1 MTTLPKID
9 WRPQGD
15 KAHTAA
21 QRVVLVY
28 LVVALSWILLSDA
41 LVAQIASDPRHMQQ
55 LQTLKGWAF
64 VAVTALIFYALVYR
78 RVLFAL
84 RTDAVERQVN
94 YDVQTGL
101 PNAALLATG
110 MHQLLLRVRG
120 GSDPLWVFAIQA
132 NEYPRICDSLGGPAS
147 NQVLQEVAGRLRCSL
162 TGADLLARHQG
173 AVFLAVVQGGYGA
186 TDRLEVVTGLRAAF
200 REPVTVA
207 EHVCPVTLSIGVSE
221 CPGDGETAEELI
233 DHAIAAMN
241 RAAQQPGIDAFN
253 YTESFRREAYETYRL
268 EADLHRAAEEG
279 AFTLVYQPQ
288 IALREARCCAVEAL
302 LRWRHPQWGD
312 IPPGRFIPL
321 AERSELILKIGEWV
335 LSRACADAMRWQ
347 RMAGGPLRVAVNLS
361 SRQFND
367 PALGELIT
375 TALGNSGLPP
385 QCLEIEITETAAMDD
400 PQVAMAIVRDLRALG
415 VQVAIDDFGTGYSSL
430 SYLRN
435 LGVDRL
441 KIDRCFVSGT
451 PEDAANLEICR
462 AILGLCRGLGITCLA
477 EGIER
482 TEELAAL
489 VSEGCEEGQGWLF
502 ARPMTEPALR
512 EWLKAGAGIH
522 GHSIGVSTACRA
534 SGHG

>member
-173 AVFLAVVQGGYGA
+173 AVFLAVVQGGMA
-186 TDRLEVVTGLRAAF
+186 RR
-200 REPVTVA
+200 
-207 EHVCPVTLSIGVSE
+207 IGW
-221 CPGDGETAEELI
+221 
-233 DHAIAAMN
+233 
-241 RAAQQPGIDAFN
+241 
-253 YTESFRREAYETYRL
+253 
-268 EADLHRAAEEG
+268 
-279 AFTLVYQPQ
+279 
-288 IALREARCCAVEAL
+288 
-302 LRWRHPQWGD
+302 RW
-312 IPPGRFIPL
+312 
-321 AERSELILKIGEWV
+321 
-335 LSRACADAMRWQ
+335 SR
-347 RMAGGPLRVAVNLS
+347 G
-361 SRQFND
+361 
-367 PALGELIT
+367 
-375 TALGNSGLPP
+375 
-385 QCLEIEITETAAMDD
+385 
-400 PQVAMAIVRDLRALG
+400 
-415 VQVAIDDFGTGYSSL
+415 
-430 SYLRN
+430 
-435 LGVDRL
+435 
-441 KIDRCFVSGT
+441 
-451 PEDAANLEICR
+451 
-462 AILGLCRGLGITCLA
+462 
-477 EGIER
+477 
-482 TEELAAL
+482 
-489 VSEGCEEGQGWLF
+489 
-502 ARPMTEPALR
+502 
-512 EWLKAGAGIH
+512 
-522 GHSIGVSTACRA
+522 
-534 SGHG
+534 